1 LADNS
6 KDTRKRDAAQAGA
19 HYEADAQALRDKSAR
34 LKALRLAKEA
44 ADLGSGLARTSPAPR
59 SKKKPAE
66 PKAKPQALSE
76 WLKNQQGSG
85 HRS

>member
-6 KDTRKRDAAQAGA
+6 KETRKRDAAQAGA
-19 HYEADAQALRDKSAR
+19 NYEADAQALREKSAR

-44 ADLGSGLARTSPAPR
+44 ADLGSGLVKTSPAPR
-59 SKKKPAE
+59 GKKKPPE
-66 PKAKPQALSE
+66 SKAKPQPLSE
-76 WLKNQQGSG
+76 WLKSQQGSG

>member
-6 KDTRKRDAAQAGA
+6 KETRKRDAAQAGA
-19 HYEADAQALRDKSAR
+19 NYEADAQALREKSAR

-44 ADLGSGLARTSPAPR
+44 ADLGSGLVKKPLAPKAKR
-59 SKKKPAE
+59 SPAE
-66 PKAKPQALSE
+66 PKAKPQPLSE
-76 WLKNQQGSG
+76 WLRSQQGSG